1 MKAHAGCFGN
11 ELADQL
17 AKEAASN
24 NEVDISYSKI
34 PKSAVKSELKEKS
47 VHYGKANGM
56 PEPRSRFELE
66 TVDSLEED
74 GAKSGERNV
83 EVSPEDTVVASEERN
98 PGSENN
104 EKENSP
110 TVSVGNAS
118 KTNTADRKREDKQ
131 PSGSPKNAA
140 TKATTL
146 EHGRG
151 EKRQASLQKREVK
164 LPSTS
169 PKVVASMSTT
179 SEHWAN
185 YLRKMKKYREEGR
198 EIVYVDE
205 TWVDSNLTHRRCWQ
219 SDDLMGVQDN
229 MNLGNRLIIHARG
242 ASGFLAGAEL
252 IYKAGSTTGDYHGQM
267 NSVNFQKWV
276 VNQLM
281 PNLQPNSV
289 VVLDNAP
296 YHCIQVDKAPSPYA
310 LKGDMIEWLR
320 KKGVK
325 CNETIHKNDL
335 YKLILPLK
343 PKEKTYRIDN
353 MLSGS
358 GHVVIRLP
366 PYMCDLNAIELAWSK
381 IKRTVRDTN
390 VTADLSLTKL
400 RETTKNAIQEV
411 TRKDWAGFCHHVANL
426 EAEYWEK
433 DGVVPDVIDL
443 ISINLNTDS
452 DSEAGGSDSENGS
465 SSSEESV

>member
-1 MKAHAGCFGN
+1 MAN
-11 ELADQL
+11 R
-17 AKEAASN
+17 
-24 NEVDISYSKI
+24 
-34 PKSAVKSELKEKS
+34 
-47 VHYGKANGM
+47 KANTTIHS
-56 PEPRSRFELE
+56 EAREIIANIIE
-66 TVDSLEED
+66 KCD
-74 GAKSGERNV
+74 
-83 EVSPEDTVVASEERN
+83 EERVQKHLRIPLN
-98 PGSENN
+98 KSTERAAEYTGVGYSTIKKIRKEHKIR
-104 EKENSP
+104 KENSP
-110 TVSVGNAS
+110 DRLLKSPGKKRRIISRNILHVDDFDKCVIR
-118 KTNTADRKREDKQ
+118 NTIQDFYIQ
-131 PSGSPKNAA
+131 
-140 TKATTL
+140 
-146 EHGRG
+146 
-151 EKRQASLQKREVK
+151 EKRVPTIPKLLTVIKEKINFPWGRKSLNRVVKSMGFRWRKCQSKRKILVER
-164 LPSTS
+164 PDIID
-169 PKVVASMSTT
+169 
-179 SEHWAN
+179 WRAN

-219 SDDLMGVQDN
+219 SDDVMGVQDN
-229 MNLGNRLIIHARG
+229 MNSGNRLIILHAGG

-267 NSVNFQKWV
+267 NSGNFQKWV

-320 KKGVK
+320 KKGVE
-325 CNETIHKNDL
+325 CNETMRKNDL

-381 IKRTVRDTN
+381 IKRIVRDTN
-390 VTADLSLTKL
+390 VTGDLSLTKL

-411 TRKDWAGFCHHVANL
+411 TRQDWAGFCHHVANL

-433 DGVVPDVIDL
+433 DGVVPDVIDQ